1 MDPCLDRYLLILKFI
16 WWQGALILDCHWWI
30 TFIGPEDLDKH
41 STFWLRFPSGW
52 LASMLPPPSFLTRLM
67 RAQPRLDCGVYG
79 SSRKNIPDTKISKGQ
94 RFPFSTINSF
104 SGVINSFLGSLA
116 GVPGTSMVQR
126 KSIMEPFKNCL
137 GTSYRAL
144 VLIFIN
150 CDWLRVTGA
159 GTYCIWGV
167 VMTGSA
173 EKGTCTILYCCQ
185 TPDCSTWELG
195 AAQCRQD
202 SLESLHGERLFV
214 LAYWPLYSGD
224 RSKIV

>member
-116 GVPGTSMVQR
+116 GVPGTSMVQG
-126 KSIMEPFKNCL
+126 KVHH
-137 GTSYRAL
+137 GTVQELSWNILSSTGPDLHKLRL
-144 VLIFIN
+144 VA
-150 CDWLRVTGA
+150 CDWSRNILYLRCCHDRFSWKRHLYDSVLLSNTWLLHMRVGCRAVQTRLSWITPRWEAICTGLL
-159 GTYCIWGV
+159 T
-167 VMTGSA
+167 
-173 EKGTCTILYCCQ
+173 TILR
-185 TPDCSTWELG
+185 
-195 AAQCRQD
+195 RQ
-202 SLESLHGERLFV
+202 V
-214 LAYWPLYSGD
+214 
-224 RSKIV
+224 